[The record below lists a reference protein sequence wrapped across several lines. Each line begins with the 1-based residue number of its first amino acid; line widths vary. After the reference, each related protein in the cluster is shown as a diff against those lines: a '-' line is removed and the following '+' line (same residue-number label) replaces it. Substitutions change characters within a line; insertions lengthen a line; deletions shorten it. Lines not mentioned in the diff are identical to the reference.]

1 MVKASKGSKRFFRKR
16 LLARRD
22 RIAAHERAARSGRI
36 LRRFL
41 AIPEY
46 RQARWVGLYCAFR
59 SEVETAALLRRVL
72 RQGKRAAVPVTIWKS
87 RGLVFSEVRDPGND
101 LTPGTKGI
109 PEPKPEALRPVAVEA
124 LDLLIVPG
132 VGFDLSGHRLG
143 YGMGFYDRLFH
154 RLPGRVP
161 RVALAF
167 ECQVVPALP
176 AGKQDQPV
184 GVVVTEERVIRI
196 SEPGVRSRES
206 GVRRK
211 NGGSHP

>member
-1 MVKASKGSKRFFRKR
+1 MTVLRGAPVSAKARGAEPGSKPALRRR

-22 RIAAHERAARSGRI
+22 RIAAPERAARSGRI
-36 LRRFL
+36 LRRLL
-41 AIPEY
+41 ALPEY
-46 RQARWVGLYCAFR
+46 RRARWVGLYCAFR
-59 SEVETAALLRRVL
+59 SEVATATLLRRAL
-72 RQGKRAAVPVTIWKS
+72 REGKRVAVPMTIW
-87 RGLVFSEVRDPGND
+87 RGRSLVFSEVRDPERD
-101 LTPGTKGI
+101 LIPGTQGI
-109 PEPKPEALRPVAVEA
+109 PEPRPDALRPVAVEA

-167 ECQVVPALP
+167 ECQVMTALP

-184 GVVVTEERVIRI
+184 DVIVTEERVIRI
-196 SEPGVRSRES
+196 SKPGVRSQE
-206 GVRRK
+206 
-211 NGGSHP
+211 